1 MIVGGVAL
9 VLTVVLI
16 PIAVAELGEWSPW
29 LAARL
34 VRRAARKLPPDQRD
48 RYEAE
53 WLAELEALPSKK
65 YSQLVKGL
73 QLYSASAALRS
84 ALLGLPSPATQWLRS
99 AANRLIAI
107 ALLLLTLPVLIICGA
122 VVWAVLGGPVIYRRN
137 ASGQRGRDFALL
149 SFRTMP
155 NPAQFDSSW
164 RPAGSSALTFMRST
178 SLNELPSLLN
188 VLSGDLH
195 IVGQRHREAL

>member
-9 VLTVVLI
+9 VLTAVLL

-53 WLAELEALPSKK
+53 LLAELEALPSKEVLPA
-65 YSQLVKGL
+65 SQGT
-73 QLYSASAALRS
+73 AALLRLRRD
-84 ALLGLPSPATQWLRS
+84 AIRPACLPSPATQWLRS
-99 AANRLIAI
+99 NRFIAV
-107 ALLLLTLPVLIICGA
+107 ALLLLTLPVLIICAA
-122 VVWAVLGGPVIYRRN
+122 VVWAVLGGPVLYRRE

-149 SFRTMP
+149 AFRTMP
-155 NPAQFDSSW
+155 NLAQLDGSW
-164 RPAGSSALTFMRST
+164 RPAGSSALTFMRHT
-178 SLNELPSLLN
+178 SLNKLPALWN
-188 VLSGDLH
+188 GLSGDLH
-195 IVGQRHREAL
+195 IVGHRHGEAS